1 MQNYKEQEQYKLIK
15 EMYNGNQEARRILI
29 EKNIKLVFYIALHKF
44 NSIYD
49 NEDLV
54 SIGTIGLIKAID
66 NYNISKNIKLSTFAC
81 KCIYN
86 EICDHV
92 RKINKEVPQIS
103 LDERLQK
110 NNEATF
116 ETIINTNT
124 NIEEE
129 IINKEL
135 YQNIKDTIRNL
146 QYPSNR
152 IISLYFGFENN
163 IEYSQQEIAKII
175 GMSQPNVSR
184 LLNKNLKII
193 KKILISKKLIEIKSL
208 NYNL

>member
-116 ETIINTNT
+116 ETIINTST

-193 KKILISKKLIEIKSL
+193 RKILISKKLIEIKSL
-208 NYNL
+208 NYTL